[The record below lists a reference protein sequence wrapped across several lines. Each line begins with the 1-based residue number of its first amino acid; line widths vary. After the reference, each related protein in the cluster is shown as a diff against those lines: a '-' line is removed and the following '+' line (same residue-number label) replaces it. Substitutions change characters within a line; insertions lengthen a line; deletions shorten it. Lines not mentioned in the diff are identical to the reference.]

1 MVMLTGHQNHNI
13 KLFIYFCY
21 ICKSF
26 EDTRNPTV
34 DLLLNICFQK
44 AKENDKQ
51 FSVMF
56 LLLLHLVFFFFFF
69 LAQLKLILN
78 SNIRLNFHAKLNQWV
93 FCLSATA

>member
-1 MVMLTGHQNHNI
+1 MMMLTGHQNHNI

-56 LLLLHLVFFFFFF
+56 LLLLHLVFFFF